1 MGCFTYLNCEGTW
14 PSFHG
19 TGPGAEP
26 GQFSGLQ
33 RHGES
38 RPCPQS
44 PVQPAGPSRLPCGQ
58 GQHQSS
64 HNHKS
69 SGQCAECTVKTDII
83 DLMTEGD
90 LKDQKNILNSLNLNV
105 KQNGQ

>member
-58 GQHQSS
+58 GRHQSS

-90 LKDQKNILNSLNLNV
+90 L
-105 KQNGQ
+105 